1 MKMWPDAA
9 ECKSPLHPAQTAL
22 ATFVK
27 VVRHCGKY

>member
-1 MKMWPDAA
+1 MQVWSATA
-9 ECKSPLHPAQTAL
+9 EHKSSRRPAQAAF

>member
-1 MKMWPDAA
+1 MQVWSAAA
-9 ECKSPLHPAQTAL
+9 EHKSPWCPVQAAL